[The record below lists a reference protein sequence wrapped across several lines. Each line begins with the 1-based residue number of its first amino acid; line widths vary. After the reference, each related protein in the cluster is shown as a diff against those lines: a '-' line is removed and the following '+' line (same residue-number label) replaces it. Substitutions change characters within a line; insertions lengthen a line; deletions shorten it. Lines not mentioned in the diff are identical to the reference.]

1 MDLRQPTT
9 TTEARALIGVIQYY
23 RDMCP
28 RRSHV
33 LDTLKELSSNPKSGA
48 ILWNDDLGVAFCDL
62 KCMVSAKTLL
72 NHPDWKIPFP
82 VHTYATYNQLG
93 AVISQNDKIIA
104 FFLKKVSNPQHNYT
118 TIEK

>member
-1 MDLRQPTT
+1 M
-9 TTEARALIGVIQYY
+9 VQYY
-23 RDMCP
+23 RDIFP

-33 LDTLKELSSNPKSGA
+33 LDTLKEVSRNPKGGA
-48 ILWNDDLGVAFCDL
+48 ILWNEDLEVAFCEL

-72 NHPDWKIPFP
+72 NHPDWTIPLP
-82 VHTYATYNQLG
+82 VHTYASYKQLG